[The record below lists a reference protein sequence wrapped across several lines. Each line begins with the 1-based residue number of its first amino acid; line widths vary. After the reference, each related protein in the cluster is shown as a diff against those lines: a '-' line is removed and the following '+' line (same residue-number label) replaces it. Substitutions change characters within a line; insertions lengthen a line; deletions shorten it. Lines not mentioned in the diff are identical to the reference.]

1 MLLVVRLTYAA
12 RDAGLAMIAFL
23 GSLVLQPRPTSDLA
37 RLLQR
42 SNPQGLSILELG
54 SGCGITGL
62 HIADLCS
69 RSTVLLTDLPD
80 AMEILNR
87 NVGFAQPVSGGVKL
101 ATAVLDWDSPVPEM
115 VAKQWFDLVVLS
127 DCTYN
132 SDSIPGLV
140 KTLSSI
146 ARSSP
151 HAFVVISLKV
161 RHDSEAIFFDL
172 MTRADFIRAEHTAIP
187 LPDRC
192 RSETGQDLEVVEIY
206 VYRSRTTLV
215 DG

>member
-1 MLLVVRLTYAA
+1 M
-12 RDAGLAMIAFL
+12 
-23 GSLVLQPRPTSDLA
+23 LQPRPTSNLP

-42 SNPQGLSILELG
+42 SDPQGLSILELG

-62 HIADLCS
+62 HIADLCLK
-69 RSTVLLTDLPD
+69 STVLLTDLPD
-80 AMEILNR
+80 AIEILDR
-87 NVGFAQPVSGGVKL
+87 NVEFAQSVSSGYKL
-101 ATAVLDWDSPVPEM
+101 ATAALDWDVRVPEM
-115 VAKQWFDLVVLS
+115 IAKQRFDLVVLS

-146 ARSSP
+146 ARSSL
-151 HAFVVISLKV
+151 HTLIVISLKV

-192 RSETGQDLEVVEIY
+192 RSETGQDLEMVEIY
-206 VYRSRTTLV
+206 AYRRRMTLM

>member
-1 MLLVVRLTYAA
+1 M
-12 RDAGLAMIAFL
+12 
-23 GSLVLQPRPTSDLA
+23 LQPRPTSNLT

-62 HIADLCS
+62 HIADLCLK
-69 RSTVLLTDLPD
+69 STVLLTDLPD
-80 AMEILNR
+80 AIEILDR
-87 NVGFAQPVSGGVKL
+87 NVEFAQSVSSGYKL
-101 ATAVLDWDSPVPEM
+101 ATAALDWDARVPEM
-115 VAKQWFDLVVLS
+115 ITKQRFDLVVLS

-146 ARSSP
+146 ARSSL
-151 HAFVVISLKV
+151 HTLIVISLKV

-192 RSETGQDLEVVEIY
+192 RSETGQDLEMVEIY
-206 VYRSRTTLV
+206 AYRRQINLT

>member
-1 MLLVVRLTYAA
+1 M
-12 RDAGLAMIAFL
+12 
-23 GSLVLQPRPTSDLA
+23 LQPRPTSNLA

-42 SNPQGLSILELG
+42 SEPQGLSILELG

-62 HIADLCS
+62 HIADLCC

-87 NVGFAQPVSGGVKL
+87 NVEFAQPVSSGAKL
-101 ATAVLDWDSPVPEM
+101 TAAVLDWDAPVPEM
-115 VAKQWFDLVVLS
+115 VAKQRFDLVVLS

-151 HAFVVISLKV
+151 HTLIVISLKV

-172 MTRADFIRAEHTAIP
+172 MTRADFVRAERTAIP

-192 RSETGQDLEVVEIY
+192 RSKTGQDLEMVEIY
-206 VYRSRTTLV
+206 LYRSRTSLV

>member
-1 MLLVVRLTYAA
+1 M
-12 RDAGLAMIAFL
+12 
-23 GSLVLQPRPTSDLA
+23 LQPRPTSILA

-42 SNPQGLSILELG
+42 SKPQSLSILELG

-69 RSTVLLTDLPD
+69 TSTVLLTDLPD
-80 AMEILNR
+80 AMEVLNR
-87 NVGFAQPVSGGVKL
+87 NIGFAQPVSSGAKL
-101 ATAVLDWDSPVPEM
+101 TAAVLDWDAPVPEM
-115 VAKQWFDLVVLS
+115 VAKQRFDLVVLS

-151 HAFVVISLKV
+151 HTLIVISLKV

-192 RSETGQDLEVVEIY
+192 RSETGQDLEMVEIY
-206 VYRSRTTLV
+206 LYRSRTTLV